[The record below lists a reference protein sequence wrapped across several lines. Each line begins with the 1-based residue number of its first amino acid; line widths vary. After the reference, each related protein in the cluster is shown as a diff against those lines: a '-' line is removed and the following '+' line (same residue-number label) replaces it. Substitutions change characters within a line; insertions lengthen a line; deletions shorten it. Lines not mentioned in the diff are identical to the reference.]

1 MSQAT
6 DYLEGKVLSAL
17 GSLGSVD
24 FASGSVSAG
33 TGGYIG
39 LLTAAP
45 SDSSGGTEVSTSGT
59 AYTRVQVGSTGQGS
73 FSGSAGSIANGTEFR
88 WEDATAAYGN
98 VTHVGLYDAA
108 TGGNLLVYGALQ
120 ASVDID
126 IGDIFKIPAN
136 GFTIQMN

>member
-6 DYLEGKVLSAL
+6 DYLEGKVLEAL

-24 FASGSVSAG
+24 FADGTVTQG

-59 AYTRVQVGSTGQGS
+59 AYARVQVGSSGQGS
-73 FSGSAGSIANGTEFR
+73 FSGTAGSIANDTEFR
-88 WEDATAAYGN
+88 WADATAAYGV

-126 IGDIFKIPAN
+126 VGDIFKIPAN